1 MREPAISNVIYIG
14 GYAVLSE
21 RGKQMDNGEI
31 SYRRF
36 IAGDDEGMV
45 EIIRDYKD
53 GLILYLNG
61 ITGNILLAEEIMED
75 TFFKIVTKKPRF
87 SGKSSFKTW
96 LYAIGRNSALDSLR
110 KRSRFSDK
118 PVDEYTDLADEL
130 SIEKDYLKEEQKIAL
145 NRALQKLNPDYRQ
158 VLYLVFFENF
168 SNSETAKIMHK
179 TKRQVENLLYRAKQS
194 LKSELEKEGFEYEV
208 I

>member
-1 MREPAISNVIYIG
+1 
-14 GYAVLSE
+14 
-21 RGKQMDNGEI
+21 MDNGEI

>member
-1 MREPAISNVIYIG
+1 
-14 GYAVLSE
+14 
-21 RGKQMDNGEI
+21 MDNGEI

-36 IAGDDEGMV
+36 LAGDDEGMV

-75 TFFKIVTKKPRF
+75 TFFKIVTKKPKF

-145 NRALQKLNPDYRQ
+145 HRALQKLNPDYKQ

>member
-1 MREPAISNVIYIG
+1 
-14 GYAVLSE
+14 
-21 RGKQMDNGEI
+21 MDNGEI

-96 LYAIGRNSALDSLR
+96 LYAIGRNSALDNLR
-110 KRSRFSDK
+110 RQSRFSDK
-118 PVDEYTDLADEL
+118 SVDEYTDLADEL

-145 NRALQKLNPDYRQ
+145 HRALQKLNPDYRQ